1 MTYLIITVLRISN
14 RTGSSGLIW
23 DQAGSGWVGAW
34 RLRRKKTL
42 SPVHRGEG
50 RCSRK
55 RALVVVRVSGGGC
68 RVVEVA
74 RGANRALAGIG
85 PLKPGGHVPVQ
96 MVDGVRVFGVGLCQF
111 GVLGVGAKDCAFIM
125 QAQDA
130 TTVFLL
136 KLWPWVEANKNRL
149 IPGRPSSSSPFF
161 QSGLLPGARAKGN
174 RRRPS

>member
-96 MVDGVRVFGVGLCQF
+96 MVEGVRVFGVGLCQF
-111 GVLGVGAKDCAFIM
+111 GGEDL
-125 QAQDA
+125 
-130 TTVFLL
+130 
-136 KLWPWVEANKNRL
+136 
-149 IPGRPSSSSPFF
+149 
-161 QSGLLPGARAKGN
+161 GLLLEPSPPQGLDRIAARCVGCARCN
-174 RRRPS
+174 AL